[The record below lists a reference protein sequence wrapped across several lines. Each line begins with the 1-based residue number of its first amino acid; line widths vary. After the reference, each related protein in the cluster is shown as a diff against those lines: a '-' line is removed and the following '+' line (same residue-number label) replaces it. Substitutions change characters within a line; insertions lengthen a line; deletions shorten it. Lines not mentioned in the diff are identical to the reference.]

1 MIRHLRTFNKNIR
14 DLSDCIFPIDS
25 MPNIPETEKIIAD
38 YEEKNPIILK
48 IRYIPHLKLK
58 IPPFDLN
65 RALSEISHYYKNN
78 DFMQLDLK
86 GIPYKEGGQY
96 FWYDGLHDSW
106 NSRALINYIPESKGT
121 WGKEDREL
129 AVKNYPEYQPIASN
143 LKSRRPFLQDMK
155 FYKTEIWDSLP
166 YITNYIMENFCE
178 DFLNMRRTHL
188 YKLNSGGLLNFHN
201 HRLLP
206 WESYAAPHDEG
217 IIHIPLITHPESL
230 MLEQLGDSHWIDAQ
244 HYLPGEAYLLN
255 TYMNHA
261 VDNTQSPIDRLHL
274 TIMIDFSDKKF
285 VEIIE
290 RSL

>member
-1 MIRHLRTFNKNIR
+1 MIRHLNTFKDDVK
-14 DLSDCIFPIDS
+14 DLRECIAPIDF
-25 MPNIPETEKIIAD
+25 MPNIPETEKIIRE

-58 IPPFDLN
+58 LPPFDLPK
-65 RALSEISHYYKNN
+65 ALKEIYSIYNN
-78 DFMQLDLK
+78 DFMKLDLK
-86 GIPYKEGGQY
+86 GIPYNEGGQY
-96 FWYDGLHDSW
+96 FHYDGLHNSW
-106 NSRALINYIPESKGT
+106 NSKALINYIPNSKGT

-129 AVKNYPEYQPIASN
+129 AVKQFPELQPIASK
-143 LKSRRPFLQDMK
+143 LTSRRPFLQDMI

-166 YITNYIMENFCE
+166 YITSYIMEHLCE
-178 DFLNMRRTHL
+178 DFTNMRRTHL

-217 IIHIPLITHPESL
+217 IVHIPLITHYTSL
-230 MLEQLGDSHWIDAQ
+230 MLEQIGDSHWVDAE
-244 HYLPGEAYLLN
+244 HYQVGEPYLLN

-261 VDNTQSPIDRLHL
+261 VDNTDCPIDRLHL

-285 VEIIE
+285 ASVIE